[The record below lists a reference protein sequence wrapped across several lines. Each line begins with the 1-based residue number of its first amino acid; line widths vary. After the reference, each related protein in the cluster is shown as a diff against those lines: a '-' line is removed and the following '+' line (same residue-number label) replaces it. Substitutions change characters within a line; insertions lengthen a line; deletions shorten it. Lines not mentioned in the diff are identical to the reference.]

1 MMRKKISW
9 LFLLTV
15 FLSFCLH
22 SCRTEDFMEQ
32 QTQKQ
37 TANYKVYMIDK
48 KQLTAD
54 FELFS
59 RLAQIQEVFS
69 ERKTNAK
76 TTQDGLLDGAVIGIS
91 KVLVVED
98 ENRQKTYTFP
108 LKKIYPSNKIE
119 NLVLKR
125 NPDSTFSGMLVQYDL
140 TAQQKDLFNR
150 WHTIDLKSKTEI
162 YDINNLHINTQARIV
177 NYQIGCLNISYEDGK
192 CASACAHT
200 DPSQCQLSGANAPQ
214 PPRILSI
221 TAIPGCG
228 GSDGGIEWPQTGTG
242 SYPVGTGSNTS
253 AGGGDANTM
262 MFDEYDLTYYN
273 SDDMTDPDFIFWS
286 RVNQFIQAQP
296 QIVKNFNNEYHY
308 VFYFVHT
315 FFKANGMT
323 DANKLF
329 VSQRLQQIA
338 QWYYDPTTG
347 TYLDYNQKLAVA
359 ILAVKYMLENP
370 TVTWEEYRNQ
380 FLTSPCEKAVNEAN
394 KAKEIVTNATLNNKI
409 AGIKPSI
416 ASDTTE
422 KGFNFG
428 KNTSGN
434 YAVSGTYTGTLT
446 GLSMPSTETDFTP
459 SGSFHT
465 HPGYEGYE
473 CFSAADFY
481 QLYVKNKEN
490 GNFTTLFV
498 LTATGGIYNLMI
510 TDYAKFNSF
519 LTNLP
524 ISLNIDPQEGHW
536 KEGTDIGKDFEDVKD
551 KFKDQGKTED
561 EAFAL
566 AHAYVLQKYNTGMTI
581 SKQDSSGNFK
591 PVFVKETKDPT
602 DPNKTN
608 YELTQDCNL

>member
-32 QTQKQ
+32 ETQKQ

-59 RLAQIQEVFS
+59 RLSQIQEVFS

-108 LKKIYPSNKIE
+108 LKRIYPSNKIE

-347 TYLDYNQKLAVA
+347 TYLDYNQKLATA

-370 TVTWEEYRNQ
+370 TVTWEQYRNQ
-380 FLTSPCEKAVNEAN
+380 FLTNPCEKT
-394 KAKEIVTNATLNNKI
+394 KSTLNNPQRQAKI
-409 AGIKPSI
+409 QELRDKSKTSGEKAFMTKADGTQSQIIEGADHSVQLGNLTGYQGYSHNHTPQGIKMFSCEDIHRLFEFIFKQP
-416 ASDTTE
+416 
-422 KGFNFG
+422 
-428 KNTSGN
+428 
-434 YAVSGTYTGTLT
+434 TGTPVD
-446 GLSMPSTETDFTP
+446 GPFGEMI
-459 SGSFHT
+459 GSQVC
-465 HPGYEGYE
+465 PNCPGGYEYYDYIIRFNGLPYE
-473 CFSAADFY
+473 ATNIYQTVYDFKD
-481 QLYVKNKEN
+481 LKEN
-490 GNFTTLFV
+490 IQILKWN
-498 LTATGGIYNLMI
+498 
-510 TDYAKFNSF
+510 
-519 LTNLP
+519 
-524 ISLNIDPQEGHW
+524 
-536 KEGTDIGKDFEDVKD
+536 
-551 KFKDQGKTED
+551 
-561 EAFAL
+561 
-566 AHAYVLQKYNTGMTI
+566 
-581 SKQDSSGNFK
+581 
-591 PVFVKETKDPT
+591 
-602 DPNKTN
+602 
-608 YELTQDCNL
+608 